1 MSAPARV
8 ALCLP
13 GGGATGAMYQI
24 GALAALEDAL
34 EGFDA
39 NALDAYV
46 GASSGASVAAV
57 LAGGRPVQRLYRAF
71 LDPADNYFPLE
82 RHHLYRTDWE
92 EWRRVIETGWSAL
105 RRGARAML
113 LRSAPPSPA
122 VLWEELD
129 RFNDSLPAGV
139 FSLDAYERFLAAFF
153 ERRGVPNTFSALPRA
168 LRVVSHELDSGAL
181 TVFGAEPHQHVQVS
195 RACIASMALPPI
207 FSPVRVGDRHYV
219 DAGAAQV
226 ALLDVAL
233 TTGAQA
239 LVVINP
245 MVPVRATTVPTGH
258 GHRTSVRDKGAIWVM
273 HQVLRMGIHEA
284 IREACRRITRSVPV
298 LLIEPDPMDG
308 ILFMYSPASFAARR
322 SILEHAYRTTRSR
335 GAAWVADHHAA
346 LVAGGYTLREPEAE
360 GDRRGARRPPAGGE
374 TEG

>member
-1 MSAPARV
+1 MRAPGRV
-8 ALCLP
+8 VLCLP

-39 NALDAYV
+39 NGLHAYV
-46 GASSGASVAAV
+46 GASSGASVAAA
-57 LAGGRPVQRLYRAF
+57 LAGGRRVQRIYRAF
-71 LDPADNYFPLE
+71 LDPSDNYFPLE
-82 RHHLYRTDWE
+82 RDHLYRTDWD
-92 EWRRVIETGWSAL
+92 EWRRVIATGSSAL
-105 RRGARAML
+105 RRGTRSML
-113 LRSAPPSPA
+113 LRATPPSPA

-153 ERRGVPNTFSALPRA
+153 ERRGVPNTFSALPRP

-181 TVFGAEPHQHVQVS
+181 TVFGAEPHHHVPVS
-195 RACIASMALPPI
+195 RACIASMALPPL
-207 FSPVRVGDRHYV
+207 FSPVRIGDRHYV

-226 ALLDVAL
+226 AHLDVAL
-233 TTGAQA
+233 GEGADA
-239 LVVINP
+239 LVVVNP

-258 GHRTSVRDKGAIWVM
+258 GHRTSVRDKGAVWVM

-284 IREACRRITRSVPV
+284 MREACRRITATVPV
-298 LLIEPDPMDG
+298 LLVEPDPMDG

-335 GAAWVADHHAA
+335 VATWVADGHAA
-346 LVAGGYTLREPEAE
+346 LVTGGYQLRAPEAE
-360 GDRRGARRPPAGGE
+360 GGRRGSEVPPSRGGVE
-374 TEG
+374 R